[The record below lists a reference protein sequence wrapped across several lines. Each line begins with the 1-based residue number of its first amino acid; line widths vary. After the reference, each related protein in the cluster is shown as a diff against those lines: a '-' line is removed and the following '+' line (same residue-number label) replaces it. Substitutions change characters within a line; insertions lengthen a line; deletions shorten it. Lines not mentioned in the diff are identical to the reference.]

1 MFGDYGPQALM
12 RYLGEKRAAAAL
24 VVDLGDFG
32 DMEGA
37 RVDHIGMLH
46 RRAR

>member
-1 MFGDYGPQALM
+1 MFGDYGPQA
-12 RYLGEKRAAAAL
+12 YLGEKRVAAAL

-32 DMEGA
+32 DIEGA
-37 RVDHIGMLH
+37 RVDYIGMLH